1 MRNRYLTGLFIVL
14 IIFILVVYTLPKF
27 LVGERTLSNLF
38 LEGTDVGN
46 LRLDELK
53 AQIDMVSADFN
64 QRKVK
69 FIYDAHVETLSFN
82 QLGIVPLKEETFKQI
97 SSYGKTGFIFEQ
109 WYYIFYSLKNHSTFT
124 LQKEFNREK
133 AFEAIYNFVK
143 DYAIKPQDAKVI
155 ISEDEKIT
163 VVPAI
168 IGEQANINDA
178 LDQLESII
186 SEEERSHDYVV
197 KIVKVAV
204 NPDITDED
212 IKNMHITG
220 KIAEATTYFNPAN
233 KERTHNI
240 KIASSKLKDYIVPP
254 GATFSFNEAV
264 GPRTKEAG
272 YKEAMVIVENEFEPG
287 LGGGIC
293 QVSSTMYNA
302 ALKANLPI
310 VERRR
315 HSLLVNYVPP
325 GLDATV
331 VYGIL
336 DFKFKNNTDGYLWIK
351 TEVNSNFLTVKIFG
365 WDESIPKVTISR
377 AETKIEPPVEYIED
391 PNLPR
396 GEEVIEAA
404 GKVGYKVQVVRIL
417 KNKDGK
423 VLAQEIISN
432 DTYPPEK
439 KVIRIGVADL
449 EPVEPEEGQENI
461 GQNEELQDNPE
472 LADPEDN
479 GA

>member
-46 LRLDELK
+46 LRPDELK

-293 QVSSTMYNA
+293 QVSSTM
-302 ALKANLPI
+302 
-310 VERRR
+310 
-315 HSLLVNYVPP
+315 
-325 GLDATV
+325 
-331 VYGIL
+331 
-336 DFKFKNNTDGYLWIK
+336 
-351 TEVNSNFLTVKIFG
+351 
-365 WDESIPKVTISR
+365 
-377 AETKIEPPVEYIED
+377 
-391 PNLPR
+391 
-396 GEEVIEAA
+396 
-404 GKVGYKVQVVRIL
+404 
-417 KNKDGK
+417 
-423 VLAQEIISN
+423 
-432 DTYPPEK
+432 
-439 KVIRIGVADL
+439 
-449 EPVEPEEGQENI
+449 
-461 GQNEELQDNPE
+461 
-472 LADPEDN
+472 
-479 GA
+479 